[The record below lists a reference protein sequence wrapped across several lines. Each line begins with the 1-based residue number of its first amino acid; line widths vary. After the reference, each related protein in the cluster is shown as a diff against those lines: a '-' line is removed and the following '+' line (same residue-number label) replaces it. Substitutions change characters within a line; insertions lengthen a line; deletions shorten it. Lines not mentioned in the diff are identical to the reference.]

1 VRKPAIQPTR
11 AIGASCRAGAAS
23 GHATAPQPSSGRM
36 SELGQSRHFS
46 RRPAASGL
54 PQTTDIVRPPRHVGW
69 CHFRTHAWQQ
79 TVPLLDH
86 FVGALCSL
94 HIERR
99 VKPKRISET
108 CPRRAGSTRTQ
119 LRKPL
124 AKVRPLFGKPDRS
137 FTSPIGYQVVRR
149 GDASPRVLA
158 SPISHGT
165 HNRAEVAT
173 LLGQHVLGPRGTH

>member
-1 VRKPAIQPTR
+1 
-11 AIGASCRAGAAS
+11 
-23 GHATAPQPSSGRM
+23 M

-137 FTSPIGYQVVRR
+137 LTSPIGYQVVRGAAVTSSTCAPNFALHPQSGR
-149 GDASPRVLA
+149 GRAPSRSARTRPAGDSSNRTAAPRRHSARAS
-158 SPISHGT
+158 
-165 HNRAEVAT
+165 
-173 LLGQHVLGPRGTH
+173 